1 MHVCSFTF
9 VALSLTA
16 RRKLADDAFSES
28 DASSLQQYLVRS
40 SLSLFGDISMTSTGG
55 GGGGHSGG
63 GHGGAHSGAAPAAGP
78 YTEVDLSFEESFY
91 STKEDVEKSA
101 LDRGDRAGGGDH
113 GNHSLLSL

>member
-1 MHVCSFTF
+1 M
-9 VALSLTA
+9 

-55 GGGGHSGG
+55 GGGGGAHSGG
-63 GHGGAHSGAAPAAGP
+63 GHSGAAPAAGP

>member
-1 MHVCSFTF
+1 V
-9 VALSLTA
+9 

-55 GGGGHSGG
+55 GGGGGG
-63 GHGGAHSGAAPAAGP
+63 GHSGANSATAPAAGP